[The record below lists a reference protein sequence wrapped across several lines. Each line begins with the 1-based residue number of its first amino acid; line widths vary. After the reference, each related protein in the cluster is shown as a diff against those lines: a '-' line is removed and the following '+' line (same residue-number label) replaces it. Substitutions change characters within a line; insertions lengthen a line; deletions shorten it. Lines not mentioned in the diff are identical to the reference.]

1 MVGEYL
7 AGSFCRADSKHSR
20 LSTDNPFACEHVS
33 PRLNKSSPFF
43 SSSFFFY
50 VCLDLNVNINSAK
63 KTRADRI
70 ERLAPADTYRRFVV
84 SSVWHVE
91 PCLLSHSLSTY
102 IFPQPS
108 LSLSPF
114 SLFVITRKNMDEAN
128 GKMRSKH
135 EDVDA
140 TSLSA
145 DILNPFVHRLE
156 LDTTYDKLKVSSS
169 ANLPARGN
177 IPRDRCSR
185 VRLECFRNCWGRG
198 GEFMTVATTVR
209 FSATTP
215 CHTPVFK
222 KTNLNARS
230 THKNRID
237 FCRCGKIYFNAAY
250 QRSCSMQCI
259 FLFLKYYN
267 MNSYVKFESPS

>member
-1 MVGEYL
+1 M
-7 AGSFCRADSKHSR
+7 SR
-20 LSTDNPFACEHVS
+20 RGWT
-33 PRLNKSSPFF
+33 RI
-43 SSSFFFY
+43 SFFFLHRFFLPY
-50 VCLDLNVNINSAK
+50 ICLDLNVNINSAK
-63 KTRADRI
+63 KIKAHRI

-102 IFPQPS
+102 IYIFPQPS
-108 LSLSPF
+108 LSLLPF

-140 TSLSA
+140 ASLSA

-177 IPRDRCSR
+177 ILRDRCSR
-185 VRLECFRNCWGRG
+185 VRLECFENYWGRG
-198 GEFMTVATTVR
+198 GEFMTVATTAI
-209 FSATTP
+209 S
-215 CHTPVFK
+215 
-222 KTNLNARS
+222 
-230 THKNRID
+230 
-237 FCRCGKIYFNAAY
+237 
-250 QRSCSMQCI
+250 
-259 FLFLKYYN
+259 LFGHIMPYASL
-267 MNSYVKFESPS
+267 